1 MKIVLHPPKVPQNRV
16 PIDRVICGKIKIKEL
31 VSGLEEV
38 VLSLRSRRNV
48 RNETALMGTMLP
60 FIVAQHVPKWVL
72 VPAKKGKDNHT
83 N

>member
-16 PIDRVICGKIKIKEL
+16 PIDRVICGKIKIEKT
-31 VSGLEEV
+31 VSGLAKAA
-38 VLSLRSRRNV
+38 LSLRSRRNV

-72 VPAKKGKDNHT
+72 VPAKKENENHT